1 MAESDNLTLFLKT
14 RDEVLEVEVDG
25 TGWMGVVGGEREER
39 TDLNA
44 GGLQRHVFPCREHRA
59 N

>member
-25 TGWMGVVGGEREER
+25 KGWMGVVGGEREER

-44 GGLQRHVFPCREHRA
+44 GGLSEARLSMSRA
-59 N
+59 QS